1 MTKRRRKWS
10 ASEKLEVVQDAL
22 NQGVAASSRKHGVS
36 STMIYRWRDR
46 YEKEGP
52 NGLQRKTSGVDLEK
66 KNLEREIERLRQ
78 VVADQALTIRIKDE
92 LLKKTRYR

>member
-1 MTKRRRKWS
+1 MGQKRRKWS
-10 ASEKLEVVQDAL
+10 AAEKLAVLADMERSGATE
-22 NQGVAASSRKHGVS
+22 ASRLHDVS
-36 STMIYRWRDR
+36 TNMIYRWKSKYDEHGAAGF
-46 YEKEGP
+46 EKRG
-52 NGLQRKTSGVDLEK
+52 NGLNQEK